1 MKLCKRCNIE
11 KPIECFCKQTKSK
24 DGYHSWCKEC
34 NKQYKKENKEAIIQY
49 KILNNQKILNKAK
62 QYYIDNKEIH
72 IKRTSENK
80 RKRKKIDPNFM
91 LRGKISSSVS
101 CYITYKRLTKTNPSI
116 IYLGCSI
123 EFYKQYLESQFLPE
137 MTWEN
142 HGEIW
147 EIDHIIPIS
156 SFDLTIEENIYIAFN
171 YSNTQPLFK
180 TTEIA
185 ESLGYIGYIGNR
197 NKFNKLLQ
205 TNPYSNTINIQ

>member
-1 MKLCKRCNIE
+1 MKLCKRYNIE

-205 TNPYSNTINIQ
+205 TNPYSNTINI

>member
-205 TNPYSNTINIQ
+205 TNPYSNTINI